1 MNGAIY
7 TLFISD
13 ANIFAGIYGQAAA
26 YRSNSNG
33 RGSWSDISPYKTDAV
48 QCFATFGPYLFA
60 GARSTI
66 YYPSRDL
73 IFLST
78 NSGTIWRE
86 IDSGL
91 TTEYVNAL
99 AVCGTNLFAAT
110 HSGLWRR
117 PLSEITA
124 VNRNETETLKRFS
137 LEQNFPNPFNP
148 TTTISFSIPRRS
160 FVSLKVYDA
169 LGREVSRLL
178 SEELP
183 AGTYSRQWNAGT
195 LPSGVYFCRLQAGSF
210 NQTQKLILQK

>member
-1 MNGAIY
+1 
-7 TLFISD
+7 
-13 ANIFAGIYGQAAA
+13 
-26 YRSNSNG
+26 
-33 RGSWSDISPYKTDAV
+33 
-48 QCFATFGPYLFA
+48 
-60 GARSTI
+60 
-66 YYPSRDL
+66 
-73 IFLST
+73 
-78 NSGTIWRE
+78 
-86 IDSGL
+86 
-91 TTEYVNAL
+91 
-99 AVCGTNLFAAT
+99 
-110 HSGLWRR
+110 
-117 PLSEITA
+117 LSEITA